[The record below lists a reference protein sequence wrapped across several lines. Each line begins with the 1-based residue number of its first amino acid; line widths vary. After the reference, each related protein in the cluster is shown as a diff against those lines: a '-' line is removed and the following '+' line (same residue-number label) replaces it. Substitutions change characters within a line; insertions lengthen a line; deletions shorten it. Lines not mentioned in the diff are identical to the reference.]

1 MKRGLFALLLW
12 LAFAGGSYLPYHLIL
27 PVRITH
33 QIIITGVLAVW
44 LWRRGLPNHV
54 LTWPLVC
61 MAGAALLSVFGAID
75 SRVALENFWHWLT
88 NILLT
93 LAIVDWYK
101 TASKTLWKS
110 EFVVFWVI
118 AAISALEYATNGQN
132 RVSGAFGVINLTGG
146 YVAALAVP
154 LWARAGRWR
163 WPLAAAVAFVL
174 FANMSRG
181 ALLAAGVSVLAYNL
195 LVGRRWPVAAGLL
208 VAGLIAA
215 ISSQPGRITGDAL
228 RLDMYGAAE
237 RMALDH
243 PLTGVGVGMFGRAY
257 TMGYHTFDFRHVTNM
272 LGAHNLYLNM
282 AAEMG
287 GVGLAAGA
295 GVGAAFLWAQIGQR
309 RNRRQRAALAALIGV
324 AAHMMVDNFAGA
336 NYAVLVALLVADTT
350 ITSPRLQI
358 PRRAFRLAGLSAL
371 FLLLMFVPFLARW
384 NQAQWFYEDYLRTK
398 NPAALETASAVD
410 PALSLYQR
418 PISGSADAIAYRP
431 AGGMAALTGWGR
443 YAP

>member
-101 TASKTLWKS
+101 TAYKTLWRGQ
-110 EFVVFWVI
+110 FAVFMVI
-118 AAISALEYATNGQN
+118 AAVSAIEYATNGQN
-132 RVSGAFGVINLTGG
+132 RVGGVFGIINLNGG
-146 YVAALAVP
+146 YVAALALP

-163 WPLAAAVAFVL
+163 WPLAAAVAVVL
-174 FANMSRG
+174 ATNMSRG
-181 ALLAAGVSVLAYNL
+181 ALLAVGVSVLAYNL
-195 LVGRRWPVAAGLL
+195 LAGRRWPLAAGLV
-208 VAGLIAA
+208 VAGLIAV
-215 ISSQPGRITGDAL
+215 ISTQPGRITGDAL

-243 PLTGVGVGMFGRAY
+243 PLTGVGVGLFGRAY
-257 TMGYHTFDFRHVTNM
+257 TTAYHTFDFRHVQNM
-272 LGAHNLYLNM
+272 LGAHNLYLNI

-295 GVGAAFLWAQIGQR
+295 GVGAAFLWAQVGQR

-336 NYAVLVALLVADTT
+336 NYAVVVAILTAEATAGA
-350 ITSPRLQI
+350 PRLSL
-358 PRRAFRLAGLSAL
+358 PRRAFRLAGESVLL
-371 FLLLMFVPFLARW
+371 VLLMFVPVLYHW
-384 NQAQWFYEDYLRTK
+384 NRAQWAYEDYLRTK
-398 NPAALETASAVD
+398 DPAALEIAAAFD
-410 PALSLYQR
+410 PELSLYQR
-418 PISGSADAIAYRP
+418 PIPGSADVIAYRP